1 MKLRLTE
8 LVTIGTIVAA
18 VPSLA
23 QTYTVQNLGVLQ
35 GTLEPESVALN
46 NLGQA
51 CGVCVSNG
59 YFATLFSDG
68 QALGLA
74 ATIPGDFTYAEGI
87 DNSGVVVGY
96 EYNNQLGS
104 MRALNWSHGTVQD
117 ITSTS
122 LFPGGQEATAI
133 NRVSGEVFGW
143 GVTSSG
149 ATHMFKYANSQ
160 TVDLGP
166 ARGDASPIAVND
178 SDVMLVEYSP
188 SPNLNEQAIYF
199 NGTFTV
205 IAPPANAT
213 ATARAINNSGVVVGN
228 INYNTNTAVPHAG
241 LYSNGVWTDLGIL
254 AGAARGTAAYG
265 INSSGEILGM
275 AVGKPI
281 YKPDI
286 GSPTMS
292 CILRNG
298 VWVELNTLIP
308 TNSGFNLN
316 LSRPVSIN
324 DAGQIL
330 INTKVASNNGYKNAV
345 LLTPK

>member
-1 MKLRLTE
+1 MKLRLTAL
-8 LVTIGTIVAA
+8 LVIGTIVAG
-18 VPSLA
+18 VSSLA

-35 GTLEPESVALN
+35 GTLEPQSIALN
-46 NLGQA
+46 DLGQA

-68 QALGLA
+68 QAIGLA

-87 DNSGVVVGY
+87 DNSGVVVGFQY
-96 EYNNQLGS
+96 GS
-104 MRALNWSHGTVQD
+104 KAGSTRAVIWSNGTVQD
-117 ITSTS
+117 ITETS
-122 LFPGGQEATAI
+122 LFPDGQEANAI
-133 NRVSGEVFGW
+133 SKQSGVVVGTGYTINNEAHIFR
-143 GVTSSG
+143 
-149 ATHMFKYANSQ
+149 YANGQ

-166 ARGDASPIAVND
+166 TKGQASPIAITD
-178 SDVMLVEYSP
+178 SGVMLVDYEP
-188 SPNLNEQAIYF
+188 STSVNEQAIYS

-213 ATARAINNSGVVVGN
+213 ATAYAMNNNGLVVGG
-228 INYNTNTAVPHAG
+228 ISYNTNAAVPHAG
-241 LYSNGVWTDLGIL
+241 LYSNGVWTDLGTL
-254 AGAARGTAAYG
+254 AGAGRGTVAMS
-265 INSSGEILGM
+265 INSAGEILGM
-275 AVGKPI
+275 AAGKPI

-286 GSPTMS
+286 GVPTMS

-330 INTKVASNNGYKNAV
+330 INTKTSNNSAYKNAL

>member
-1 MKLRLTE
+1 MLLDYY
-8 LVTIGTIVAA
+8 
-18 VPSLA
+18 PSA
-23 QTYTVQNLGVLQ
+23 N
-35 GTLEPESVALN
+35 
-46 NLGQA
+46 
-51 CGVCVSNG
+51 VS
-59 YFATLFSDG
+59 
-68 QALGLA
+68 
-74 ATIPGDFTYAEGI
+74 
-87 DNSGVVVGY
+87 
-96 EYNNQLGS
+96 
-104 MRALNWSHGTVQD
+104 
-117 ITSTS
+117 
-122 LFPGGQEATAI
+122 
-133 NRVSGEVFGW
+133 
-143 GVTSSG
+143 
-149 ATHMFKYANSQ
+149 
-160 TVDLGP
+160 
-166 ARGDASPIAVND
+166 
-178 SDVMLVEYSP
+178 
-188 SPNLNEQAIYF
+188 EQAIYS
-199 NGTFTV
+199 NGTITV

-241 LYSNGVWTDLGIL
+241 LYSNGVWTDLGTL
-254 AGAARGTAAYG
+254 AGAGRGTVAMS

-275 AVGKPI
+275 AAGKPI